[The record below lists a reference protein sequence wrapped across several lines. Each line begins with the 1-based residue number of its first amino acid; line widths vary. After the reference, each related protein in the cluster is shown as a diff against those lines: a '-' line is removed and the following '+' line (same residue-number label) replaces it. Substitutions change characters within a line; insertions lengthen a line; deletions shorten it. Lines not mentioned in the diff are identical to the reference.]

1 MQATDQI
8 FVIGKINSLINYI
21 IYISRLEDLI
31 YAGTRWLVRNWA
43 ATRGPISMGVG
54 NKMKTG
60 ADFVLL
66 IMCEDRKG
74 IVAAVA
80 NSIASQDCNI
90 VESSQ
95 YSDESNGRFFMRIS
109 VSCAAETTIDSFRAA
124 FLPVATAFHLEW
136 SLHDLRKKLRAMIMV
151 SQGGH
156 CLNDLLYRTSTNR
169 LPMEVTSVVSNHLTW
184 QRRAEHEGVA
194 FHHLPIT
201 PENKLEQEAKLLAM
215 VEEQK
220 VDLII
225 LARYMQVLSDQL
237 CRKLD
242 GRVINIHHSFLPGFK
257 GAKPYHRAHER
268 GVKMVG
274 ATAHYVTADLDEGP
288 IITQDVSI
296 VDHADTV
303 DDLIA
308 QGQDTESRVLAR
320 AVKLHLEHR
329 VMLNGNRTIVFK

>member
-1 MQATDQI
+1 MQ
-8 FVIGKINSLINYI
+8 K
-21 IYISRLEDLI
+21 
-31 YAGTRWLVRNWA
+31 
-43 ATRGPISMGVG
+43 
-54 NKMKTG
+54 G

-66 IMCEDRKG
+66 IATEDRKG

-90 VESSQ
+90 IESSQ
-95 YSDESNGRFFMRIS
+95 YGDEATGRFFMRVAIS
-109 VSCAAETTIDSFRAA
+109 GPATMTGDSFTEA
-124 FLPVATAFHLEW
+124 FTPVATAFRLDW
-136 SLHDLRKKLRAMIMV
+136 QIHDLRRKLKAMIMV

-156 CLNDLLYRTSTNR
+156 CLNDLLYRTATNR
-169 LPMEVTSVVSNHLTW
+169 LPMEITSVVSNHTTW
-184 QRRAEHEGVA
+184 ERRAAHDGIP
-194 FHHLPIT
+194 FFHLPIT
-201 PENKLEQEAKLLAM
+201 PENKLEQEAKLAQL
-215 VEEQK
+215 VEEQE
-220 VDLII
+220 VDLVI

-237 CRKLD
+237 CRRLD

-257 GAKPYHRAHER
+257 GAKPYHRAYER

-274 ATAHYVTADLDEGP
+274 ATAHYVTPDLDEGP

-303 DDLIA
+303 EDLIA

-329 VMLNGNRTIVFK
+329 VLLNGSRTIVFR

>member
-1 MQATDQI
+1 MT
-8 FVIGKINSLINYI
+8 
-21 IYISRLEDLI
+21 
-31 YAGTRWLVRNWA
+31 VR
-43 ATRGPISMGVG
+43 
-54 NKMKTG
+54 

-66 IMCEDRKG
+66 ITSNDRKG

-90 VESSQ
+90 VESAQ
-95 YSDESNGRFFMRIS
+95 FGDCVTNQFFMRLAFS
-109 VSCAAETTIDSFRAA
+109 GPAGLTTDSFTEA
-124 FLPVATAFHLEW
+124 FTPVATAFHLDW
-136 SLHDLRKKLRAMIMV
+136 RIHDLRQKLRAMIMV

-156 CLNDLLYRTSTNR
+156 CLNDLLYRTSANR
-169 LPMEVTSVVSNHLTW
+169 LPMDVTSIVSNHLTW
-184 QRRAEHEGVA
+184 KHRAEHEGIP
-194 FHHLPIT
+194 FHHLPIN
-201 PENKLEQEAKLLAM
+201 PENKLEQEARLLTM

-288 IITQDVSI
+288 IITQDVSVI
-296 VDHADTV
+296 DHADTV
-303 DDLIA
+303 EDLIA

-329 VMLNGNRTIVFK
+329 VMLHGSRTVVFK

>member
-1 MQATDQI
+1 MSMQA
-8 FVIGKINSLINYI
+8 
-21 IYISRLEDLI
+21 R
-31 YAGTRWLVRNWA
+31 
-43 ATRGPISMGVG
+43 
-54 NKMKTG
+54 
-60 ADFVLL
+60 FVLL
-66 IMCEDRKG
+66 IASEDRKG

-80 NSIASQDCNI
+80 NSLVSQGCNI
-90 VESSQ
+90 VESAQFGDALS
-95 YSDESNGRFFMRIS
+95 GRFFMRVAFS
-109 VSCAAETTIDSFRAA
+109 APEEVSTGSFSEA
-124 FLPVATAFHLEW
+124 FLPVATAFRLDW
-136 SLHDLRKKLRAMIMV
+136 RIHDLSRKMRAMIMV

-156 CLNDLLYRTSTNR
+156 CLNDLLYRASTGR
-169 LPMEVTSVVSNHLTW
+169 LPMEVTSIVSNHTTW
-184 QRRAEHEGVA
+184 QRRVEHDGIP
-194 FHHLPIT
+194 FHHLPVT
-201 PENKLEQEAKLLAM
+201 PETKQAQETALLAM
-215 VEEQK
+215 VEEQQ

-225 LARYMQVLSDQL
+225 LARYMQVLSDAL

-257 GAKPYHRAHER
+257 GARPYHRAHER

-288 IITQDVSI
+288 IITQDVSV

-329 VMLNGNRTIVFK
+329 VMLNGKRTVVFK

>member
-1 MQATDQI
+1 MTA
-8 FVIGKINSLINYI
+8 K
-21 IYISRLEDLI
+21 
-31 YAGTRWLVRNWA
+31 
-43 ATRGPISMGVG
+43 
-54 NKMKTG
+54 

-66 IMCEDRKG
+66 IASKDRKG

-90 VESSQ
+90 VESAQFGDGST
-95 YSDESNGRFFMRIS
+95 DRFFMR
-109 VSCAAETTIDSFRAA
+109 VAFTGPVGMTTSSFSEA
-124 FLPVATAFHLEW
+124 FNPVATAFLLEW
-136 SLHDLRKKLRAMIMV
+136 SIHDLSKKMRAMIMV

-156 CLNDLLYRTSTNR
+156 CLNDLLYRASTSR
-169 LPMEVTSVVSNHLTW
+169 LPMHISSIVSNHLTW
-184 QRRAEHEGVA
+184 QHRAEHEGIP
-194 FHHLPIT
+194 FHHLPIN
-201 PENKLEQEAKLLAM
+201 PENKLEQEARLLAM
-215 VEEQK
+215 VEDQK

-237 CRKLD
+237 CKKLD

-257 GAKPYHRAHER
+257 GAKPYHRAYER

-274 ATAHYVTADLDEGP
+274 ATAHYVTPDLDEGP
-288 IITQDVSI
+288 IITQDVSV

-303 DDLIA
+303 EDLIA

-329 VMLNGNRTIVFK
+329 VMLHGNRTVVFK

>member
-1 MQATDQI
+1 
-8 FVIGKINSLINYI
+8 
-21 IYISRLEDLI
+21 
-31 YAGTRWLVRNWA
+31 
-43 ATRGPISMGVG
+43 MG
-54 NKMKTG
+54 MG

-66 IMCEDRKG
+66 IVCDDRKG

-95 YSDESNGRFFMRIS
+95 YGDEATGRFFMRIAITCPTGS
-109 VSCAAETTIDSFRAA
+109 TKESFEAA
-124 FLPVATAFHLEW
+124 FLPVASAFQLEW
-136 SLHDLRKKLRAMIMV
+136 RIHDLRKKLRAMIMV

-156 CLNDLLYRTSTNR
+156 CLNDLLYRTATKR
-169 LPMEVTSVVSNHLTW
+169 LPMEITSVVSNHQNW
-184 QRRAEHEGVA
+184 QRRAEHEGIP
-194 FHHLPIT
+194 FYHLPVT

-215 VEEQK
+215 VEEQN
-220 VDLII
+220 VDLVI

-257 GAKPYHRAHER
+257 GAKPYHRAYER

-274 ATAHYVTADLDEGP
+274 ATAHYVTPDLDEGP

-308 QGQDTESRVLAR
+308 QGQETESRVLSR

>member
-1 MQATDQI
+1 
-8 FVIGKINSLINYI
+8 
-21 IYISRLEDLI
+21 
-31 YAGTRWLVRNWA
+31 
-43 ATRGPISMGVG
+43 
-54 NKMKTG
+54 MKTG

-95 YSDESNGRFFMRIS
+95 YSDENTGRFFMRIA
-109 VSCAAETTIDSFRAA
+109 VSFATDTTIESFSAA
-124 FLPVATAFHLEW
+124 FLPVATAFRLEW
-136 SLHDLRKKLRAMIMV
+136 RIHDLRKKLRAMIMV

-169 LPMEVTSVVSNHLTW
+169 LPMDVTSVVSNHLNW
-184 QRRAEHEGVA
+184 QRRAEHEGVP
-194 FHHLPIT
+194 FYHLPIT

-215 VEEQK
+215 VEEQQ

>member
-1 MQATDQI
+1 MQA
-8 FVIGKINSLINYI
+8 SP
-21 IYISRLEDLI
+21 E
-31 YAGTRWLVRNWA
+31 
-43 ATRGPISMGVG
+43 
-54 NKMKTG
+54 
-60 ADFVLL
+60 FVLL
-66 IMCEDRKG
+66 IASEDRKG

-80 NSIASQDCNI
+80 NSVASQDCNI

-95 YSDESNGRFFMRIS
+95 FGDRATGRFFMRIGLS
-109 VSCAAETTIDSFRAA
+109 GPTGMTIESFSDA
-124 FLPVATAFHLEW
+124 FTPVATAYRLDW
-136 SLHDLRKKLRAMIMV
+136 RIHDLSRKLRTMIMV

-156 CLNDLLYRTSTNR
+156 CLNDLLYRASTKR
-169 LPMEVTSVVSNHLTW
+169 LPMEITSIVSNHTTW
-184 QRRAEHEGVA
+184 QRRAEHEA
-194 FHHLPIT
+194 IPFFHLPIT
-201 PENKLEQEAKLLAM
+201 PETKLEQEARLIELA
-215 VEEQK
+215 EQQQ

-257 GAKPYHRAHER
+257 GAKPYHRAYER

-274 ATAHYVTADLDEGP
+274 ATAHYVTPDLDEGP
-288 IITQDVSI
+288 IITQDVST

-303 DDLIA
+303 EDLIA

>member
-1 MQATDQI
+1 MSMQ
-8 FVIGKINSLINYI
+8 
-21 IYISRLEDLI
+21 
-31 YAGTRWLVRNWA
+31 
-43 ATRGPISMGVG
+43 
-54 NKMKTG
+54 

-66 IMCEDRKG
+66 IASDDKKG

-80 NSIASQDCNI
+80 NSIVSQDCNI
-90 VESSQ
+90 VESAQ
-95 YSDESNGRFFMRIS
+95 FGDGGTNKFFMRVAIS
-109 VSCAAETTIDSFRAA
+109 VPPGKTVDSFTQA
-124 FLPVATAFHLEW
+124 FSPVAIAFRLDW
-136 SLHDLRKKLRAMIMV
+136 RIHDLRRKIRAMIMV
-151 SQGGH
+151 SRGGH

-169 LPMEVTSVVSNHLTW
+169 LPLEVTSIVSNHTTW
-184 QRRAEHEGVA
+184 QRRAAHEGIA

-201 PENKLEQEAKLLAM
+201 PANKLEQEAELLAM
-215 VEEQK
+215 ATDQQ

-257 GAKPYHRAHER
+257 GANPYHRAYER

-274 ATAHYVTADLDEGP
+274 ATAHYVTSDLDEGP
-288 IITQDVSI
+288 IITQDVSV

-303 DDLIA
+303 EDLIA

-329 VMLNGNRTIVFK
+329 VMLNGNRTVVFK

>member
-1 MQATDQI
+1 MQ
-8 FVIGKINSLINYI
+8 K
-21 IYISRLEDLI
+21 
-31 YAGTRWLVRNWA
+31 
-43 ATRGPISMGVG
+43 
-54 NKMKTG
+54 G
-60 ADFVLL
+60 AEFVLS
-66 IMCEDRKG
+66 IASEDRKG

-95 YSDESNGRFFMRIS
+95 YGDGNTGRFFMRVAIAGPAGMS
-109 VSCAAETTIDSFRAA
+109 VESFTQA
-124 FLPVATAFHLEW
+124 FSPVATAYRLEW
-136 SLHDLRKKLRAMIMV
+136 RIHDLSKKLRTMVMV

-156 CLNDLLYRTSTNR
+156 CLNDLLYRTSTGR
-169 LPMEVTSVVSNHLTW
+169 LPMEITSIVSNHTTW
-184 QRRAEHEGVA
+184 QRRAEHEGIA

-201 PENKLEQEAKLLAM
+201 PENKLEQEARLMDLA
-215 VEEQK
+215 EQQQ

-257 GAKPYHRAHER
+257 GAKPYHRAYER

-274 ATAHYVTADLDEGP
+274 ATAHYVTPDLDEGP

-296 VDHADTV
+296 VDHADTIE
-303 DDLIA
+303 DLIS
-308 QGQDTESRVLAR
+308 QGQDTERRVLAR

-329 VMLNGNRTIVFK
+329 VMLNGARTVVFK

>member
-1 MQATDQI
+1 
-8 FVIGKINSLINYI
+8 
-21 IYISRLEDLI
+21 
-31 YAGTRWLVRNWA
+31 
-43 ATRGPISMGVG
+43 
-54 NKMKTG
+54 MKLG
-60 ADFVLL
+60 ADFVLV
-66 IMCEDRKG
+66 IGCEDRKG

-80 NSIASQDCNI
+80 NSVASQDCNI
-90 VESSQ
+90 IESSQ
-95 YSDESNGRFFMRIS
+95 YGDAITGRFFMRVAITGPKDM
-109 VSCAAETTIDSFRAA
+109 TTESFGEA
-124 FLPVATAFHLEW
+124 FLPVATAFRLEW
-136 SLHDLRKKLRAMIMV
+136 RIHNLRKKLRALIMV

-169 LPMEVTSVVSNHLTW
+169 LPMEITSVVSNHQNW
-184 QRRAEHEGVA
+184 QRRAEHEGIP

-201 PENKLEQEAKLLAM
+201 PETKIEQEAKLLAM
-215 VEEQK
+215 VDDQK

-257 GAKPYHRAHER
+257 GAKPYHRAYER

-274 ATAHYVTADLDEGP
+274 ATAHYVTPDLDEGP

-308 QGQDTESRVLAR
+308 QGQDTESRVLSR

-329 VMLNGNRTIVFK
+329 VMLNGTRTIVFK

>member
-1 MQATDQI
+1 
-8 FVIGKINSLINYI
+8 
-21 IYISRLEDLI
+21 
-31 YAGTRWLVRNWA
+31 
-43 ATRGPISMGVG
+43 
-54 NKMKTG
+54 MKLG
-60 ADFVLL
+60 ADFVLV
-66 IMCEDRKG
+66 IACEDRKG

-90 VESSQ
+90 IESSQ
-95 YSDESNGRFFMRIS
+95 YGDGNTGRFFMRVAIN
-109 VSCAAETTIDSFRAA
+109 CPKDMTTESFGAA
-124 FLPVATAFHLEW
+124 FLPVATAFRLDW
-136 SLHDLRKKLRAMIMV
+136 RIHDLRKKLRALIMV

-169 LPMEVTSVVSNHLTW
+169 LPMDITSIVSNHLNW
-184 QRRAEHEGVA
+184 QRRAEHEGIP
-194 FHHLPIT
+194 FHHLPVT

-215 VEEQK
+215 VDVQQ
-220 VDLII
+220 VDLVI

-257 GAKPYHRAHER
+257 GAKPYHRAYER

-274 ATAHYVTADLDEGP
+274 ATAHYVTPDLDEGP

-303 DDLIA
+303 EDLIA
-308 QGQDTESRVLAR
+308 QGQDTESRVLSR

>member
-1 MQATDQI
+1 MT
-8 FVIGKINSLINYI
+8 
-21 IYISRLEDLI
+21 
-31 YAGTRWLVRNWA
+31 
-43 ATRGPISMGVG
+43 
-54 NKMKTG
+54 KM

-66 IMCEDRKG
+66 IASEDRMG

-80 NSIASQDCNI
+80 NSIVSQHCNI
-90 VESSQ
+90 VESAQ
-95 YSDESNGRFFMRIS
+95 YGDGATDRFFMRVAFS
-109 VSCAAETTIDSFRAA
+109 APPELGTDRFAEA
-124 FLPVATAFHLEW
+124 FTPVATAFRLDWRIHE
-136 SLHDLRKKLRAMIMV
+136 LRQKTRAMIMV

-156 CLNDLLYRTSTNR
+156 CLNDLLYRTSTGR
-169 LPMEVTSVVSNHLTW
+169 LPLEVTSIVSNHTTW
-184 QRRAEHEGVA
+184 QRRAEHEGIP
-194 FHHLPIT
+194 FHHLPIA
-201 PENKLEQEAKLLAM
+201 PDNKLEQESRLLAM

-237 CRKLD
+237 CRRLG

-257 GAKPYHRAHER
+257 GAKPYHRAYER

-288 IITQDVSI
+288 IITQDVSV

-303 DDLIA
+303 EDLIA

-320 AVKLHLEHR
+320 AVKLHSEHR
-329 VMLNGNRTIVFK
+329 VMLNGNRTVVFK

>member
-1 MQATDQI
+1 MT
-8 FVIGKINSLINYI
+8 
-21 IYISRLEDLI
+21 SR
-31 YAGTRWLVRNWA
+31 
-43 ATRGPISMGVG
+43 P
-54 NKMKTG
+54 
-60 ADFVLL
+60 DFILL
-66 IMCEDRKG
+66 IASEDRKG

-80 NSIASQDCNI
+80 GLLASQDCNI
-90 VESSQ
+90 VESAQFGDASTQ
-95 YSDESNGRFFMRIS
+95 RFYMRVAFIGPPGMTADRFTEAFAS
-109 VSCAAETTIDSFRAA
+109 VAIAFR
-124 FLPVATAFHLEW
+124 LDWHV
-136 SLHDLRKKLRAMIMV
+136 HDLRQRVRAMIMV

-169 LPMEVTSVVSNHLTW
+169 LPMDVTSIVSNHRTW
-184 QRRAEHEGVA
+184 QRRAEHEGIA
-194 FHHLPIT
+194 FHHLPINA
-201 PENKLEQEAKLLAM
+201 ENKADQEAKLLAM
-215 VEEQK
+215 VDDQR

-237 CRKLD
+237 CRQLD

-257 GAKPYHRAHER
+257 GARPYHRAFER

-303 DDLIA
+303 EDLIA

-329 VMLNGNRTIVFK
+329 VMRNGNRTVVFK

>member
-1 MQATDQI
+1 
-8 FVIGKINSLINYI
+8 
-21 IYISRLEDLI
+21 
-31 YAGTRWLVRNWA
+31 
-43 ATRGPISMGVG
+43 
-54 NKMKTG
+54 MKLG
-60 ADFVLL
+60 ADFVLV
-66 IMCEDRKG
+66 IACEDRKG

-90 VESSQ
+90 IESSQ
-95 YSDESNGRFFMRIS
+95 YGDGNTGRFFMRVAIN
-109 VSCAAETTIDSFRAA
+109 CPKDMTTESFGAA
-124 FLPVATAFHLEW
+124 FLPVATAFRLDW
-136 SLHDLRKKLRAMIMV
+136 RIHDLRKKLRALIMV

-169 LPMEVTSVVSNHLTW
+169 LPMDITSIVSNHLNW
-184 QRRAEHEGVA
+184 QRRAEHEGIP
-194 FHHLPIT
+194 FHHLPVT

-215 VEEQK
+215 VDDQQ
-220 VDLII
+220 VDLVI

-257 GAKPYHRAHER
+257 GAKPYHRAYER

-274 ATAHYVTADLDEGP
+274 ATAHYVTPDLDEGP

-303 DDLIA
+303 EDLIA
-308 QGQDTESRVLAR
+308 QGQDTESRVLSR

>member
-1 MQATDQI
+1 MQFI
-8 FVIGKINSLINYI
+8 
-21 IYISRLEDLI
+21 
-31 YAGTRWLVRNWA
+31 
-43 ATRGPISMGVG
+43 
-54 NKMKTG
+54 

-66 IMCEDRKG
+66 IACDDRKG

-80 NSIASQDCNI
+80 NSVASQDCNI

-95 YSDESNGRFFMRIS
+95 YGDEVTGRFFMRIAM
-109 VSCAAETTIDSFRAA
+109 SCRHDMTAESFTDAFMPVAAA
-124 FLPVATAFHLEW
+124 FRLDW
-136 SLHDLRKKLRAMIMV
+136 RIYDLRKKLRAMIMV

-156 CLNDLLYRTSTNR
+156 CLNDLLYRTSTSR
-169 LPMEVTSVVSNHLTW
+169 LPMEVTSIVSNHLDW
-184 QRRAEHEGVA
+184 QRRAKHEGID

-201 PENKLEQEAKLLAM
+201 PENKLAQESKLLAM
-215 VEEQK
+215 VEDQQ

-257 GAKPYHRAHER
+257 GAKPYHRAYER

-274 ATAHYVTADLDEGP
+274 ATAHYVTPDLDEGP

-303 DDLIA
+303 ADLIA

>member
-1 MQATDQI
+1 MQ
-8 FVIGKINSLINYI
+8 K
-21 IYISRLEDLI
+21 
-31 YAGTRWLVRNWA
+31 
-43 ATRGPISMGVG
+43 
-54 NKMKTG
+54 G

-66 IMCEDRKG
+66 IATEDRKG

-95 YSDESNGRFFMRIS
+95 YGDGFNGRFFMRVAFAGPATMSI
-109 VSCAAETTIDSFRAA
+109 ESFTDA
-124 FLPVATAFHLEW
+124 FTPVATGFRLDW
-136 SLHDLRKKLRAMIMV
+136 RVHDLRRKLKAMIMV

-156 CLNDLLYRTSTNR
+156 CLNDLLYRTATNR
-169 LPMEVTSVVSNHLTW
+169 LPMEITSVVSNHTTW
-184 QRRAEHEGVA
+184 QRRAEHDGIP
-194 FHHLPIT
+194 FHHLPIS
-201 PENKLEQEAKLLAM
+201 PENKLEQEARLLQL
-215 VEEQK
+215 VEEQE

-237 CRKLD
+237 CRRLD

-257 GAKPYHRAHER
+257 GAKPYHRAYDR

-274 ATAHYVTADLDEGP
+274 ATAHYVTPDLDEGP
-288 IITQDVSI
+288 IISQDVSV

-329 VMLNGNRTIVFK
+329 VLLNGNRTIVFK

>member
-1 MQATDQI
+1 MT
-8 FVIGKINSLINYI
+8 
-21 IYISRLEDLI
+21 
-31 YAGTRWLVRNWA
+31 TRAN
-43 ATRGPISMGVG
+43 
-54 NKMKTG
+54 
-60 ADFVLL
+60 FVLV
-66 IMCEDRKG
+66 ITSDDRKG

-80 NSIASQDCNI
+80 NSITSQDCNI
-90 VESSQ
+90 IESAQFGDS
-95 YSDESNGRFFMRIS
+95 SAGRFFMRVAFS
-109 VSCAAETTIDSFRAA
+109 SPMGMTTSSFAEA
-124 FLPVATAFHLEW
+124 FNPVATAFRLDW
-136 SLHDLRKKLRAMIMV
+136 RIHDLQQKMRAMIMV

-169 LPMEVTSVVSNHLTW
+169 LPMEIASIVSNHTNW
-184 QRRAEHEGVA
+184 QRRAEHEGIA

-201 PENKLEQEAKLLAM
+201 PDNKLEQEAKLLAI
-215 VEEQK
+215 VEEQS

-274 ATAHYVTADLDEGP
+274 ATAHYVTPDLDEGP

-329 VMLNGNRTIVFK
+329 VLLNGSRTVVFK

>member
-1 MQATDQI
+1 MQKA
-8 FVIGKINSLINYI
+8 
-21 IYISRLEDLI
+21 
-31 YAGTRWLVRNWA
+31 
-43 ATRGPISMGVG
+43 
-54 NKMKTG
+54 

-66 IMCEDRKG
+66 IASEDRKG

-95 YSDESNGRFFMRIS
+95 YGDAHTGRFFMRVAFS
-109 VSCAAETTIDSFRAA
+109 GPADMTIERFTQA
-124 FLPVATAFHLEW
+124 FSPVATAYRLEW
-136 SLHDLRKKLRAMIMV
+136 RIHDLTQKLRAMIMV

-156 CLNDLLYRTSTNR
+156 CLNDLLYRTSTKR
-169 LPMEVTSVVSNHLTW
+169 LPMEVTSIVSNHTTW
-184 QRRAEHEGVA
+184 QRRAEHEGIA

-201 PENKLEQEAKLLAM
+201 PENKLEQEARLIEL
-215 VEEQK
+215 VEEQQ
-220 VDLII
+220 VDVII

-257 GAKPYHRAHER
+257 GAKPYHRAYER

-274 ATAHYVTADLDEGP
+274 ATAHYVTPDLDEGP

-296 VDHADTV
+296 VDHADTIE
-303 DDLIA
+303 DLIS

-329 VMLNGNRTIVFK
+329 VLLNGSRTIIFK

>member
-1 MQATDQI
+1 
-8 FVIGKINSLINYI
+8 
-21 IYISRLEDLI
+21 
-31 YAGTRWLVRNWA
+31 
-43 ATRGPISMGVG
+43 MG
-54 NKMKTG
+54 MG

-66 IMCEDRKG
+66 IVCDDRKG

-95 YSDESNGRFFMRIS
+95 YGDEATGRFFMRIAITCPAGS
-109 VSCAAETTIDSFRAA
+109 TKEGFEAA
-124 FLPVATAFHLEW
+124 FLPVATAFQLEW
-136 SLHDLRKKLRAMIMV
+136 RIHDLRKKLRAMIMV

-156 CLNDLLYRTSTNR
+156 CLNDLLYRTATKR
-169 LPMEVTSVVSNHLTW
+169 LPMEITSVVSNHQNW
-184 QRRAEHEGVA
+184 QRRAEHEGIP
-194 FHHLPIT
+194 FHHLPVT

-215 VEEQK
+215 VEEQN
-220 VDLII
+220 VDLVI

-257 GAKPYHRAHER
+257 GAKPYHRAYER

-274 ATAHYVTADLDEGP
+274 ATAHYVTPDLDEGP

-296 VDHADTV
+296 VDHADTA

-308 QGQDTESRVLAR
+308 QGQETESRVLSR

>member
-1 MQATDQI
+1 
-8 FVIGKINSLINYI
+8 
-21 IYISRLEDLI
+21 
-31 YAGTRWLVRNWA
+31 
-43 ATRGPISMGVG
+43 MG
-54 NKMKTG
+54 MG

-66 IMCEDRKG
+66 IVCDDRKG

-95 YSDESNGRFFMRIS
+95 YGDEATGRFFMRIAINCPAGS
-109 VSCAAETTIDSFRAA
+109 TKESFEAA
-124 FLPVATAFHLEW
+124 FLPVASAFQLEW
-136 SLHDLRKKLRAMIMV
+136 RIHDLRKKLRAMIMV

-156 CLNDLLYRTSTNR
+156 CLNDLLYRTATKR
-169 LPMEVTSVVSNHLTW
+169 LPMEITSVVSNHQNW
-184 QRRAEHEGVA
+184 QRRAEHEGIP
-194 FHHLPIT
+194 FHHLPVT

-215 VEEQK
+215 VEEQN
-220 VDLII
+220 VDLVI

-257 GAKPYHRAHER
+257 GAKPYHRAYER

-274 ATAHYVTADLDEGP
+274 ATAHYVTPDLDEGP

-308 QGQDTESRVLAR
+308 QGQETESRVLSR

>member
-1 MQATDQI
+1 M
-8 FVIGKINSLINYI
+8 
-21 IYISRLEDLI
+21 
-31 YAGTRWLVRNWA
+31 
-43 ATRGPISMGVG
+43 
-54 NKMKTG
+54 G

-66 IMCEDRKG
+66 ITCEDRKG

-80 NSIASQDCNI
+80 NSIASQNCNI

-95 YSDESNGRFFMRIS
+95 YGDQNTGRFFMRVAIS
-109 VSCAAETTIDSFRAA
+109 CDSEATCDSFADA
-124 FLPVATAFHLEW
+124 FMPVATAFRLDW
-136 SLHDLRKKLRAMIMV
+136 RIFDLRNKLRAMIMV

-169 LPMEVTSVVSNHLTW
+169 LPMEITSIVSNHLNW
-184 QRRAEHEGVA
+184 QRRAEHEGIA

-201 PENKLEQEAKLLAM
+201 PENKLDQEAALLAM
-215 VEEQK
+215 VEEQQ

-237 CRKLD
+237 CRKLN